1 MNCRVSVSD
10 AMAFHRNAVQLLGLL
25 LLALLLLRGLLRLK
39 QRQIFGVPFLFQ
51 FLHRYE
57 LQRGGV
63 HAETLT
69 GRRRAVVKEVAEVR
83 IARFPTDLNT
93 LHSIRSIAL
102 FRHVVRLNRL
112 RETWPARAT
121 VEFIQRTEKRL
132 AGDKIDVNS
141 RLVIVPVSVV
151 KRGLCAA
158 LTRHLVL
165 VLG

>member
-1 MNCRVSVSD
+1 MNCRASVSD

-25 LLALLLLRGLLRLK
+25 LLALLLLCGLLRLK
-39 QRQIFGVPFLFQ
+39 QRQIFGVTFLFQ

-93 LHSIRSIAL
+93 LHSVRSIAL
-102 FRHVVRLNRL
+102 FRHAILLNGL
-112 RETWPARAT
+112 SETWPAGAAIEF
-121 VEFIQRTEKRL
+121 VERTKERF

-141 RLVIVPVSVV
+141 RLVIVPVGIV
-151 KRGLCAA
+151 KWRLCAA